1 MNERAIKKLR
11 HKFVWTATVSFVGVM
26 VVMFLIIYSVN
37 VVTTMRQVSYTFE
50 YLYEHDGEITVDDNI
65 NEEEL
70 MRKSAPRTGTFL
82 FRRLRIC

>member
-37 VVTTMRQVSYTFE
+37 VVTTLRQISYTFT
-50 YLYEHDGEITVDDNI
+50 YLYEQ
-65 NEEEL
+65 
-70 MRKSAPRTGTFL
+70 
-82 FRRLRIC
+82 